1 MFDDINEMIGYFLWK
16 YMYYII
22 GLIIIAIASQSFII
36 INDGFIGV
44 PRTLGQIHD
53 AELLPG
59 INFKTP
65 ITTVK
70 ITRSADTTV
79 AYDDKQVEDT
89 ESYMHEP
96 SFKVYN
102 KTDSSNGSGGTT
114 IEVVLRPT
122 FSFSLNAD
130 TASQLIKKMGANWR
144 ITYLRQVM
152 QDAIQKATADIDLS
166 SPHVTVESLKSKI
179 ESLIVPL
186 FKERGD
192 FIKVINVN
200 VEYTLPSAVM
210 DAANAIYK
218 TRQGQIEA
226 SAEQEKRTIQSQTE
240 LNVAKI
246 NAEIAALKVI
256 APINS
261 VVQYFVSLGF
271 SNEESVEKAM
281 QLLQIQTWNGQLP
294 AIVSNGDT
302 SPPIAPIFSYPL
314 KPESQLGK

>member
-1 MFDDINEMIGYFLWK
+1 MLDELKYFLWQ
-16 YMYYII
+16 YMYWII
-22 GLIIIAIASQSFII
+22 AIIAIAIASQSFII

-70 ITRSADTTV
+70 IMRSSETTV
-79 AYDDKQVEDT
+79 AYDNKQDEDT
-89 ESYMHEP
+89 DSFMHEP
-96 SFKVYN
+96 SISVYN
-102 KTDSSNGSGGTT
+102 KTQSANGGAT
-114 IEVVLRPT
+114 IYVMMRPT
-122 FSFSLNAD
+122 VSFSLNTN
-130 TASQLIKKMGANWR
+130 TASQLTKTMGANWKA
-144 ITYLRQVM
+144 TYLHQVVN
-152 QDAIQKATADIDLS
+152 DGVQKATADIDLS
-166 SPHVTVESLKSKI
+166 SPNVTVESLKTRL
-179 ESLIVPL
+179 ESLLVTL

-200 VEYTLPSAVM
+200 VEYTLPQAVTE
-210 DAANAIYK
+210 AANEVYK
-218 TRQGQIEA
+218 KRQQVVA
-226 SAEQEKRTIQSQTE
+226 TLAEQERKTIELQTE

-246 NAEIAALKVI
+246 NAEIAAMKVI

-281 QLLQIQTWNGQLP
+281 QLLQIQGWNGQVPL
-294 AIVSNGDT
+294 IISNGDT
-302 SPPIAPIFSYPL
+302 SPAIAPIFSYPL